1 MRWRQAERIEVSRK
15 GHKGDEEQ
23 MGSVHVRTRTE
34 IRGSKSSFRVYGGAV
49 GHMLESIDVM
59 LSSLPYRPLSSYRR
73 GKSVRVVMY
82 DRARRAIKE

>member
-1 MRWRQAERIEVSRK
+1 MSRK
-15 GHKGDEEQ
+15 GHKGDAEQ